1 MTLLWPAGVPI
12 LVQYTPLLEPQ
23 RFEWQ
28 GQRYQVQAIA
38 KRWRVDQAWWQERIW
53 REYFK
58 LTTRDGLLVILY
70 QDLLTGQWY
79 LQRVYD

>member
-12 LVQYTPLLEPQ
+12 LVQYTSLLEPQ

-28 GQRYQVQAIA
+28 GQQYQVQAIA

-58 LTTRDGLLVILY
+58 LTTRNGLLVILY